1 MHARTPQ
8 RGTYRVRNSN
18 HAGGTPPPAGC
29 LRRVS
34 EDPLD
39 HVYVTLRQRKPSKR
53 SSSSKHSK
61 QAWKQGWKQRVEMSR
76 KEVNNE
82 QAQWDREK
90 KHKDALIRSVL
101 VCLCLSEGLRLPFPL
116 ARRHSLACS
125 DQAEENE

>member
-1 MHARTPQ
+1 
-8 RGTYRVRNSN
+8 
-18 HAGGTPPPAGC
+18 
-29 LRRVS
+29 
-34 EDPLD
+34 
-39 HVYVTLRQRKPSKR
+39 
-53 SSSSKHSK
+53 
-61 QAWKQGWKQRVEMSR
+61 MSR